1 MDSMMIPYQKTNYG
15 TLERSWIRR
24 DALIICCTGIQ
35 DTVMV
40 K

>member
-1 MDSMMIPYQKTNYG
+1 MMIPYQKTNYG
-15 TLERSWIRR
+15 KSRTLVLSAWRADPW
-24 DALIICCTGIQ
+24 CTGIQ